1 MGFSSVGYPV
11 RVTKIGAEFELSIHE
26 LALVVRER
34 DLGFAWSVLQRRL
47 DSLRKWT
54 AEIGLAF
61 PPVSTRVG

>member
-11 RVTKIGAEFELSIHE
+11 HITRIGAEFELSIHE

-34 DLGFAWSVLQRRL
+34 DLELAWSVLQRRL

-54 AEIGLAF
+54 AEIGLTF
-61 PPVSTRVG
+61 PPVSTRIG